1 MNAELFIQRALWPI
15 QITTVKSIKISRN
28 SKKEDLTLA
37 ILNKLKVNKRSILWK
52 VINDN
57 NNYDNKYYHIKLIEK
72 HRIWRIAILKNKNS

>member
-1 MNAELFIQRALWPI
+1 MNAELFIQRALWPF

-57 NNYDNKYYHIKLIEK
+57 NYDNKYYHIKLIEK
-72 HRIWRIAILKNKNS
+72 HRIWRIAILKNRNS